1 MLLTR
6 RKLIAGCAGGV
17 VALAASPA
25 GSQPAYPSKTITLV
39 VPYPAGGTTDLL
51 GRMVADQFKTAMGAT
66 VIVENKPGAGTI
78 FGSGQVAKAQPDG
91 YTLLMATSMTLAIN
105 KT

>member
-6 RKLIAGCAGGV
+6 RKLIAGCAGGA

-25 GSQPAYPSKTITLV
+25 GSQPAFPAKTITLV

-51 GRMVADQFKTAMGAT
+51 GRLAADQFKTSMGAT
-66 VIVENKPGAGTI
+66 VIAENKPGAGTI
-78 FGSGQVAKAQPDG
+78 FGATHAAKAQPDG
-91 YTLLMATSMTLAIN
+91 YTPRMATSTRPPADN
-105 KT
+105 